1 MDEDARWTVALESD
15 PGPELRAGIVAALRA
30 ANEAAAGPG
39 GNRLLAVGVRDA
51 SGAAVGGLWGE
62 IKRGF
67 LFVELLALGPAR
79 SRGLGRQ
86 VMALAEAEARRR
98 GLDGMWLHT
107 WTFQAPG
114 FYEKLG
120 FTECGRIPGYPR
132 DHDCIFYVKR
142 FI

>member
-1 MDEDARWTVALESD
+1 MDEDAGWTVALEHD
-15 PGPELRAGIVAALRA
+15 PGPALREGIAAALRA

-39 GNRLLAVGVRDA
+39 GGGLLAVSVRDA

-62 IKRGF
+62 VKRGF

-79 SRGLGRQ
+79 GGGLGRR
-86 VMALAEAEARRR
+86 VMALAEAEARWR

-120 FTECGRIPGYPR
+120 FTECGRIQGYPR
-132 DHDCIFYVKR
+132 GHGCIFYVKR
-142 FI
+142 FG